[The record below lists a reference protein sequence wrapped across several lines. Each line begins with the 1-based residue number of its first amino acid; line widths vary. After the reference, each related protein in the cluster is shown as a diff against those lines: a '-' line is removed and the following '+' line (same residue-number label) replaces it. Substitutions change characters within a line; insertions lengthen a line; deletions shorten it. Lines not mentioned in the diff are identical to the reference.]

1 MRHRL
6 LAVVLASALA
16 GGLAFAQVG
25 RGGSEWLTALG
36 DAQRTSWIR
45 TDDRISVETMSRPG
59 FELQW
64 TSALENDPRQLH
76 GLAQGVTANGVTLF
90 VPMSVV
96 AGSSNNVY
104 ALDNDTGYVVWQRRF
119 DAPMAAPTP
128 GCPGGITSAATRIVS
143 LVPPPLAE
151 PGAGRRGRGRGA
163 VGYRSV
169 LGEPG
174 QGVPV
179 DENGV
184 NPGRAVSPP
193 PPPGQGR
200 GRRGAPPAPAPEL
213 PPSPV
218 GRTANPAGI
227 PGAPADIAGGGLAR
241 VSGVA
246 YAISSDGMLHVMGL
260 QTGKDLQPPAQLL
273 PPNARWTE
281 PIAVGTR
288 LFAATSGR
296 CGGAPDGVWAIDLES
311 ESKPVVSWRTNGGP
325 VVGAVALA
333 TDGKVIAAI
342 GAGQTSGDGKANAI
356 VALDPRTLELR
367 DWFTHPTAEF
377 VTGPTIFRHGDRE
390 IVAAGTRDGR
400 ILLLDAA
407 SLGGGDRATALYA
420 SQPMSG
426 GTFAAE
432 ALATWQDANGA
443 RWILASIT
451 GRVLALKLVE
461 AGGAVSLESG
471 WSSQDLDAPATPIVV
486 NGVVFALD
494 TGRPAAAGAPGTPAV
509 LHAYEGSTGR
519 PLWNSG
525 QAMKTFASSGS
536 FWSAMGQAYVGTH
549 DGTLYAFGFLDERR

>member
-6 LAVVLASALA
+6 LAVVLVSALG

-64 TSALENDPRQLH
+64 TSALDNDPRQLH

-104 ALDNDTGYVVWQRRF
+104 AIDNDTGYVVWQRRF

-128 GCPGGITSAATRIVS
+128 GCPGGITAAATRIVG
-143 LVPPPLAE
+143 LVPPPLIE

-184 NPGRAVSPP
+184 SPGRAASPP
-193 PPPGQGR
+193 PPPGEGR
-200 GRRGAPPAPAPEL
+200 GRRGAPPAPAAEL

-227 PGAPADIAGGGLAR
+227 PGAPADIAAGGLAR

-260 QTGKDLQPPAQLL
+260 QTGKDLQRPARFL
-273 PPNARWTE
+273 PPDARWSD

-288 LFAATSGR
+288 LLAATSGG

-311 ESKPVVSWRTNGGP
+311 DSKPVVSWRTNGGP

-333 TDGKVIAAI
+333 TDGSVIAA
-342 GAGQTSGDGKANAI
+342 TSNRI
-356 VALDPRTLELR
+356 VALDPMTLELR
-367 DWFTHPTAEF
+367 DWFTDPTAEL
-377 VTGPTIFRHGDRE
+377 VTGPTIFQHGGRE
-390 IVAAGTRDGR
+390 IVAAGTKDGR

-407 SLGGGDRATALYA
+407 SLGGGDHATALYT

-432 ALATWQDANGA
+432 ALATWQDDGGT
-443 RWILASIT
+443 RWMLVPVA
-451 GRVLALKLVE
+451 GRVLALKVAE
-461 AGGAVSLESG
+461 AGGAVSIESG
-471 WSSQDLDAPATPIVV
+471 WNSQDLAAPATPIVV
-486 NGVVFALD
+486 NGVVFALG
-494 TGRPAAAGAPGTPAV
+494 TGRPTSTEAQGTPAV
-509 LHAYEGSTGR
+509 LRAYEGSTGR

-525 QAMKTFASSGS
+525 QAMKTFASPGS
-536 FWSAMGQAYVGTH
+536 FWSAMGQVYVGTH